1 MFSSDLV
8 IINPYTVNS
17 NGMVTWAPK
26 RMEIYSQPPSD
37 GYAQNWEEQ
46 LVYHETRHVG
56 QIDHFSKGIFSVL
69 DKILGE
75 QINGLGV
82 GVYVSKWF
90 MEGDAVVTETQFT
103 NTGRGREASF
113 LEYYRLAELSGHR
126 RDWNRWRYGSY
137 KHYTPGPYEF
147 GYVMQ
152 STVRFRV
159 DMYDYPGKML
169 DRVVKRFYNPW
180 ANTQFDAKYT
190 GNPTQSNLSVGL
202 SFMNTLWKEDLEKR
216 GKLSETHI
224 LHQKP
229 PFDGYS

>member
-1 MFSSDLV
+1 MGGSYLWLLENNRSKLLKGLDINPKRFPV

-26 RMEIYSQPPSD
+26 RMELYTQPPSD

-82 GVYVSKWF
+82 GVYVSRWF

-113 LEYYRLAELSGHR
+113 LEYYSAAELSVHKR
-126 RDWNRWRYGSY
+126 NCNQWRYGSY
-137 KHYTPGPYEF
+137 KH
-147 GYVMQ
+147 
-152 STVRFRV
+152 ST
-159 DMYDYPGKML
+159 
-169 DRVVKRFYNPW
+169 
-180 ANTQFDAKYT
+180 T
-190 GNPTQSNLSVGL
+190 
-202 SFMNTLWKEDLEKR
+202 
-216 GKLSETHI
+216 
-224 LHQKP
+224 
-229 PFDGYS
+229 